1 MASDYDGLTVADLKE
16 LLRERRLPV
25 SGTKGVLLA
34 RLEEFDAR
42 SAAAAQPSEGP
53 SETTSIYDALQ
64 VKEEKVN
71 FRCRVCGVLLA
82 VPTGYKGKVECPACK
97 TQQPVPKP
105 STSDERY
112 PFDMTRNQW
121 SMAVS
126 IVGVVIALL
135 SILVFFSAFS
145 YEVMCPEDARGEVVE
160 DGETY
165 RTCAGGSWGP
175 TLTRIFVSCFVLV
188 PLAAALTQSGFALR
202 KPKVSLQQ
210 PIQQAGVSSSTSGQV
225 SAVQQ
230 QDQFTDSAS
239 AEVLQRVAK
248 YVGVGLTAAS
258 ILVAL
263 AAVAFVVMIVYIVL
277 AWQPY

>member
-16 LLRERRLPV
+16 LLRERQLPV

-42 SAAAAQPSEGP
+42 SAEATQPSEGA
-53 SETTSIYDALQ
+53 SETTSIYDALR

-71 FRCRVCGVLLA
+71 FKCRVCGVLLA

-112 PFDMTRNQW
+112 PFDLTRNQW

-126 IVGVVIALL
+126 MAGVVIALL

-145 YEVMCPEDARGEVVE
+145 YEVMCPEDARGEVVQ

-165 RTCAGGSWGP
+165 RTCDGGSWGP
-175 TLTRIFVSCFVLV
+175 TLTRIFFSCFVLV

-210 PIQQAGVSSSTSGQV
+210 PIQQAGASPSTSNHA
-225 SAVQQ
+225 SAVQHQ
-230 QDQFTDSAS
+230 EQFSDSAS

-248 YVGVGLTAAS
+248 YVGVGLTAGS
-258 ILVAL
+258 MLVAL
-263 AAVAFVVMIVYIVL
+263 AAVAFVVMIVYFVL

>member
-16 LLRERRLPV
+16 LLRERQLPV

-42 SAAAAQPSEGP
+42 SAEATQPSEGA
-53 SETTSIYDALQ
+53 SETTSIYDALR

-71 FRCRVCGVLLA
+71 FKCRVCGVLLA

-112 PFDMTRNQW
+112 PFDLTRNQW

-126 IVGVVIALL
+126 MAGVVIALL

-145 YEVMCPEDARGEVVE
+145 YEVMCPADARGEVVQ

-165 RTCAGGSWGP
+165 RTCDGGSWGP
-175 TLTRIFVSCFVLV
+175 TLTRIFFSCFVLV

-210 PIQQAGVSSSTSGQV
+210 PIQQAGPSPSTSDHA
-225 SAVQQ
+225 SAVQHQ
-230 QDQFTDSAS
+230 EQFSDSAS

-248 YVGVGLTAAS
+248 YVGVGLTAGS
-258 ILVAL
+258 MLVAL
-263 AAVAFVVMIVYIVL
+263 AAVAFVVMIVYFVL